1 MARADTGD
9 ATAVDAVVL
18 SDTESTNA
26 LRLVLASGASVSNA
40 DTDSGS
46 NAIVVGVTGS
56 ISASIAGSTSAAGGT
71 AIYLSGA
78 SVDLDIT
85 GGTHTSSRRV
95 VSVNSRGG
103 TGALDVDITGGVLH
117 GGSSSIEVI
126 TVSGSRGADT
136 LDISSGVVVCRGS
149 YSAGSCAAG
158 SGNAVLLTKGASQA
172 GSATL
177 TNAGSVFGNITAS
190 TVTIGSAITNNS
202 GGIIVGAFT
211 GGTGND
217 VLSNA
222 GTWTIAEN
230 FDFGTS
236 SGDADSFANSGTL
249 IVRYAGTAIAMSN
262 LETFATSGTLRFS
275 LADND
280 LSSLSGALL
289 DIGGAT
295 PTFSGTIN
303 IATRDGSTIPQFGGV
318 ITLITGTSI
327 STSTDISGLSVTGI
341 LGALSIDSNNLIF
354 TVRLDPS
361 LLACGAV
368 TSRQVTNPG
377 YANMEVV
384 CDSADSL
391 STSSDIARTGERIA
405 IRYRGT
411 RSGGGG
417 SVRSIENTGAGGE
430 IHIESG
436 SVSRSDDGEDTA
448 GDAVTLF
455 NAGTNPLRLVTA
467 SGTSVT
473 NLDTTTGSDAIYVS
487 GGGNMFLEIAG
498 STRAVGG
505 VAILAEAGGA
515 GDVSL
520 DITGG
525 THRGVVDARIAN
537 LGTGAIEANLSG
549 SAVLFDSGAAPLQL
563 SGRGGADTLD
573 IGSRVVVC
581 RGTYASGSCTTTS
594 GDALLVNKNNS
605 DTGSVAI
612 TTAGRIDGDI
622 TVGEGGFGVTVT
634 NEAEGEIVGNF
645 YL

>member
-1 MARADTGD
+1 M
-9 ATAVDAVVL
+9 
-18 SDTESTNA
+18 
-26 LRLVLASGASVSNA
+26 
-40 DTDSGS
+40 
-46 NAIVVGVTGS
+46 
-56 ISASIAGSTSAAGGT
+56 
-71 AIYLSGA
+71 
-78 SVDLDIT
+78 
-85 GGTHTSSRRV
+85 
-95 VSVNSRGG
+95 
-103 TGALDVDITGGVLH
+103 
-117 GGSSSIEVI
+117 
-126 TVSGSRGADT
+126 
-136 LDISSGVVVCRGS
+136 
-149 YSAGSCAAG
+149 
-158 SGNAVLLTKGASQA
+158 
-172 GSATL
+172 
-177 TNAGSVFGNITAS
+177 
-190 TVTIGSAITNNS
+190 
-202 GGIIVGAFT
+202 
-211 GGTGND
+211 
-217 VLSNA
+217 LSNA

-249 IVRYAGTAIAMSN
+249 IVRYAGTALAMSN

-275 LADND
+275 LANND
-280 LSSLSGALL
+280 IASLSGALL
-289 DIGGAT
+289 NIGGAT

-368 TSRQVTNPG
+368 TSRQVTTPG

-411 RSGGGG
+411 RSNGGG

-448 GDAVTLF
+448 GDAVVLS

-487 GGGNMFLEIAG
+487 GGGNIFLEIAG
-498 STRAVGG
+498 STRSVGG
-505 VAILAEAGGA
+505 AAIFAEAGGA
-515 GDVSL
+515 GDVDL
-520 DITGG
+520 EITGG
-525 THRGVVDARIAN
+525 THRAVGGGVVDARIAN
-537 LGTGAIEANLSG
+537 MGTGAIEADISG
-549 SAVLFDSGAAPLQL
+549 SAVLFASGAAPLQL
-563 SGRGGADTLD
+563 NGRGGADTLD

-581 RGTYASGSCTTTS
+581 RGTYASGSCTATS
-594 GDALLVNKNNS
+594 GDALLVGKNNS
-605 DTGSVAI
+605 DTGSVVI

-622 TVGEGGFGVTVT
+622 TIGEGGFLVTVT
-634 NEAEGEIVGNF
+634 NEAGGRS
-645 YL
+645 